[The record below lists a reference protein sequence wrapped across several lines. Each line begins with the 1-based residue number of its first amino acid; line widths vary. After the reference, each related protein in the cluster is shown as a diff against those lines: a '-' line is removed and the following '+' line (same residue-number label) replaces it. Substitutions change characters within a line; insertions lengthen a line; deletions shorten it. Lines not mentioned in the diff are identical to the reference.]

1 MSWHQAVLYQL
12 FKGPIVYFI
21 EGRSPSRHKLRC
33 KCNKFFLRIRL
44 LFCIPF
50 HHGSLTFEKYVPPKF
65 VGFRSK
71 HLRSKD
77 KRGFIG
83 RVTNC
88 QKDKNHNSWNFY
100 NRSKVIPVTW
110 QSIVCSATKKF
121 FHSRQMGQW
130 ELISNFPIFQH
141 QYYYWVHS
149 SNNKKNGKIDDVSKS
164 ISLSNFTSGAQSLTS
179 LKADIHQDINGGFAF
194 SRCLNGTFPWRN
206 CSVKTLVH

>member
-1 MSWHQAVLYQL
+1 MIRNKKKPFMNSFWIFAADIFLAFLFVRNIKKIGENLTEFQTQTAILY
-12 FKGPIVYFI
+12 
-21 EGRSPSRHKLRC
+21 ST
-33 KCNKFFLRIRL
+33 
-44 LFCIPF
+44 IPF
-50 HHGSLTFEKYVPPKF
+50 HHHGSLTFEKYYYYVPPKF

-110 QSIVCSATKKF
+110 QSIVCSASKKF

-141 QYYYWVHS
+141 QYQLLEVH
-149 SNNKKNGKIDDVSKS
+149 
-164 ISLSNFTSGAQSLTS
+164 T
-179 LKADIHQDINGGFAF
+179 
-194 SRCLNGTFPWRN
+194 
-206 CSVKTLVH
+206 

>member
-1 MSWHQAVLYQL
+1 MKIQILCSTNKVGSVKKMFMNSFWVLCCRYFSGFFICQKHYENCIGENL
-12 FKGPIVYFI
+12 SEFQTQTPILY
-21 EGRSPSRHKLRC
+21 ST
-33 KCNKFFLRIRL
+33 
-44 LFCIPF
+44 IPF
-50 HHGSLTFEKYVPPKF
+50 HHHGSMTFEKYYYYVPPKF

-110 QSIVCSATKKF
+110 QSIVCSASKKF

-141 QYYYWVHS
+141 QYQLLEVHRR
-149 SNNKKNGKIDDVSKS
+149 SNNIKKKNRWRLKI
-164 ISLSNFTSGAQSLTS
+164 
-179 LKADIHQDINGGFAF
+179 
-194 SRCLNGTFPWRN
+194 
-206 CSVKTLVH
+206 

>member
-1 MSWHQAVLYQL
+1 MIRNKKKHLWILFEFFAADIFLAFLFVRNIKKIGENLSEFQTQTAILY
-12 FKGPIVYFI
+12 
-21 EGRSPSRHKLRC
+21 ST
-33 KCNKFFLRIRL
+33 
-44 LFCIPF
+44 IPF
-50 HHGSLTFEKYVPPKF
+50 HHHGSMTFEKYYYYVPPKF

-110 QSIVCSATKKF
+110 QSIVCSASKKF

-141 QYYYWVHS
+141 QYQLLEVHRR
-149 SNNKKNGKIDDVSKS
+149 
-164 ISLSNFTSGAQSLTS
+164 T
-179 LKADIHQDINGGFAF
+179 
-194 SRCLNGTFPWRN
+194 
-206 CSVKTLVH
+206 

>member
-1 MSWHQAVLYQL
+1 MSSLLQGSFICQKHKENRGKPNRISDSN
-12 FKGPIVYFI
+12 FYFV
-21 EGRSPSRHKLRC
+21 
-33 KCNKFFLRIRL
+33 FYY
-44 LFCIPF
+44 IPF
-50 HHGSLTFEKYVPPKF
+50 HHHGSLTFEKYVPPKF

-110 QSIVCSATKKF
+110 QSIVCSASKKF

-141 QYYYWVHS
+141 QYQLLEVHRR
-149 SNNKKNGKIDDVSKS
+149 SNNTKKKNRWRLKI
-164 ISLSNFTSGAQSLTS
+164 
-179 LKADIHQDINGGFAF
+179 
-194 SRCLNGTFPWRN
+194 
-206 CSVKTLVH
+206 

>member
-1 MSWHQAVLYQL
+1 MKIQILCSTNKVWSVKNIFMNSFLSSLLQVFFRLFYLSETLRKLGKTYQN
-12 FKGPIVYFI
+12 FKL
-21 EGRSPSRHKLRC
+21 K
-33 KCNKFFLRIRL
+33 L
-44 LFCIPF
+44 LFRILPIPF
-50 HHGSLTFEKYVPPKF
+50 HHHGSMTFEKYYYYVPPKF

-110 QSIVCSATKKF
+110 QSIVCSASKKF

-141 QYYYWVHS
+141 QYQLLEVHRR
-149 SNNKKNGKIDDVSKS
+149 SNNIKKKNRWRLKI
-164 ISLSNFTSGAQSLTS
+164 
-179 LKADIHQDINGGFAF
+179 
-194 SRCLNGTFPWRN
+194 
-206 CSVKTLVH
+206 

>member
-1 MSWHQAVLYQL
+1 MICKKNIYEFFFEFFAAGIFQAFLFVRNIKKIALGKTYQN
-12 FKGPIVYFI
+12 FKL
-21 EGRSPSRHKLRC
+21 K
-33 KCNKFFLRIRL
+33 L
-44 LFCIPF
+44 LFCILLF
-50 HHGSLTFEKYVPPKF
+50 LSIIMVLWLLKSTTTYYVPPKF

-110 QSIVCSATKKF
+110 QSIVCSASKKF

-141 QYYYWVHS
+141 QYQTTGCMVIIIR
-149 SNNKKNGKIDDVSKS
+149 KMEK
-164 ISLSNFTSGAQSLTS
+164 
-179 LKADIHQDINGGFAF
+179 
-194 SRCLNGTFPWRN
+194 
-206 CSVKTLVH
+206 

>member
-1 MSWHQAVLYQL
+1 MIRNKKKHLWILFEFFAADIFLAFLFVRNIKKIGENLSEFQTQTAILY
-12 FKGPIVYFI
+12 
-21 EGRSPSRHKLRC
+21 ST
-33 KCNKFFLRIRL
+33 
-44 LFCIPF
+44 IPF
-50 HHGSLTFEKYVPPKF
+50 HHHGSLTFEKYYYYYVPPKF

-110 QSIVCSATKKF
+110 QSIVCSASKKF

-141 QYYYWVHS
+141 QYQLLEVHRR
-149 SNNKKNGKIDDVSKS
+149 
-164 ISLSNFTSGAQSLTS
+164 T
-179 LKADIHQDINGGFAF
+179 
-194 SRCLNGTFPWRN
+194 
-206 CSVKTLVH
+206 

>member
-1 MSWHQAVLYQL
+1 MTWKKNCFHLIRQCCPNY
-12 FKGPIVYFI
+12 FKLVHYKIF
-21 EGRSPSRHKLRC
+21 S
-33 KCNKFFLRIRL
+33 KFSAGGTFRIFTSKENGEKPVQGCECHFFTNPTL
-44 LFCIPF
+44 IFCIPF

-110 QSIVCSATKKF
+110 QSIVCSASKKF

-141 QYYYWVHS
+141 QYQTTGCMVIIIR
-149 SNNKKNGKIDDVSKS
+149 KMEK
-164 ISLSNFTSGAQSLTS
+164 
-179 LKADIHQDINGGFAF
+179 
-194 SRCLNGTFPWRN
+194 
-206 CSVKTLVH
+206 

>member
-1 MSWHQAVLYQL
+1 MGNTYQN
-12 FKGPIVYFI
+12 FKL
-21 EGRSPSRHKLRC
+21 K
-33 KCNKFFLRIRL
+33 L
-44 LFCIPF
+44 LFCILLYSFPSSWF
-50 HHGSLTFEKYVPPKF
+50 YDFWKVYYYYVPPKF

-110 QSIVCSATKKF
+110 QSIVCSASKKF

-141 QYYYWVHS
+141 QYQLLEVHRH
-149 SNNKKNGKIDDVSKS
+149 SNNIKKEK
-164 ISLSNFTSGAQSLTS
+164 
-179 LKADIHQDINGGFAF
+179 
-194 SRCLNGTFPWRN
+194 
-206 CSVKTLVH
+206 